1 MSVLLSGKP
10 GAVHFAAAILIYFA
24 ATASVDAEGILD
36 DNSFSG
42 LIGPVENPDLEDSLY
57 FDDGHFWSDICTR
70 CGFVPGPY
78 DAEAT
83 ADGVRFTGTLESS
96 SRGRF
101 DYDGLVGNDGS
112 IRVSITWERRR
123 WYWTSRR
130 EIVFVGQR
138 KTGTEALALSEMN
151 REMQMMDPDGNPMC
165 ARF

>member
-1 MSVLLSGKP
+1 MFGRIVIG
-10 GAVHFAAAILIYFA
+10 FAAASLFYLA
-24 ATASVDAEGILD
+24 GAASVVAGGILD
-36 DNSFSG
+36 DNSYSG

-70 CGFVPGPY
+70 CGFLPGPY

-83 ADGVRFTGTLESS
+83 ADGVRFTGILESS

-101 DYDGLVGNDGS
+101 NYDGLVGNDGS
-112 IRVSITWERRR
+112 IRVSIIWERRR

-138 KTGTEALALSEMN
+138 KTGTETLSLSEIH
-151 REMQMMDPDGNPMC
+151 REMHLVDPDGNPMC